1 MVGDSFKN
9 SVVSTVAAVLGMIP
23 EGLVLLTSV
32 ALTLGALSLA
42 KRKTLVQELYCIET
56 LARVDTLCLD
66 KTGTITEG
74 SMCVEQVILLEP
86 ADFQEDCQK
95 EESEK
100 VNLKKKE
107 SQEIETQEI
116 EDAVKEDVPDKERED
131 VRKGMSMDELNHVM
145 QNLMGVLSDS
155 NATADA
161 HREHFRRVR
170 EITMD
175 HADPFSSE
183 RKYSGACVEGR
194 GNYRMGAVQDLFL
207 RRNEKLDETCKEEA
221 GRGKQD

>member
-1 MVGDSFKN
+1 
-9 SVVSTVAAVLGMIP
+9 
-23 EGLVLLTSV
+23 
-32 ALTLGALSLA
+32 
-42 KRKTLVQELYCIET
+42 
-56 LARVDTLCLD
+56 
-66 KTGTITEG
+66 
-74 SMCVEQVILLEP
+74 MCVEQVILLEP

-161 HREHFRRVR
+161 LREHFRPVR
-170 EITMD
+170 EFTLD
-175 HADPFSSE
+175 HAVPFSSE
-183 RKYSGACVEGR
+183 RKYSGACFEGR
-194 GNYRMGAVQDLFL
+194 GTYLM
-207 RRNEKLDETCKEEA
+207 
-221 GRGKQD
+221 